1 MFLPFAELLS
11 DRLKNTFNKLDRN
24 IISENNIKIVNNYF
38 LGRGQRALIHFVL
51 ILKKKED
58 QHYRNSMNNF
68 YFSFVF

>member
-38 LGRGQRALIHFVL
+38 LEGGQVATSFNTFCPYFEEKRRSTLS
-51 ILKKKED
+51 E
-58 QHYRNSMNNF
+58 F
-68 YFSFVF
+68 YE